1 MMMNIEECRLQWRF
15 RSGAM
20 RGHLALWL
28 LGAMVF
34 LLFAQATSAASLSIN
49 GAQKYQTIDG
59 FGTNIN
65 SLSWTNDNSKAAI
78 DLLADQMGQTLWRV
92 VFDMEDWEATNDNTD
107 ANTPNWTY
115 YNALYSNA
123 KFQNLWGTLRYLNQ
137 KGFNETIALSFMGRV
152 PGWMG
157 STTIN
162 ASQEDEAVEMIATLI
177 YYARNTEHVQFGTL
191 DPFNETDWDGIEGP
205 QLASTKYVR
214 LLNKLSVKLDAMG
227 LSDVRLLGPNTASIS
242 SGVGTYMPAMMA
254 DSVVMNKVDH
264 FGFHSYSADAGGAD
278 EKIKNSAYSSKNFWM
293 TEYANPADAFSLLGQ
308 NASALFVWE
317 GFDSVY
323 NHAILAGRG
332 SQPGNDDVGY
342 VPLAYNQSSHTY
354 TPRKEFYQNAQ
365 LFKFVPPGAV
375 RIAATGA
382 TGGLTSYAFYHQDS
396 GRLTIVA
403 RNTGS
408 AATVSA
414 TLTNLPAVTR
424 FAYYKTDGTN
434 NMAQGADVS
443 VTTGAFSFSVPSG
456 AIVTLSGV
464 SAVSSAAAL
473 RSLSV
478 NPENSSLSIGSTQQF
493 KATGTYSDGTTQD
506 FTSQTT
512 WVSSNKAVAT
522 VNANGLATAVAA
534 GATTIS
540 AALSGVTGSTTL
552 AVQAQAISSEASIW
566 PTSATPTTA
575 TDSDT
580 SAVELG
586 FKFRSSV
593 NGFIT
598 GIRFYKSTANTGTHI
613 GTLWNSNGSPQ
624 VQATFTN
631 ETASGWQ
638 QVNFASPVAITANT
652 IYVASYHAPNGR
664 YSFDGRYFA
673 STGVTNGPLYALRDG
688 ESGGNGVYR
697 YGSSIGF
704 PSNTYQSSNYWVD
717 VVFQS
722 AGTIPTPP
730 TLTAIAVTPA
740 NPSTISIGAT
750 QQFKARGTYSDGS
763 TQDVT
768 SQTTWVSSNKAVATV
783 NANGLATAVA
793 AGATTI
799 SAALSGVTGSSAL
812 AVQAQATPP
821 VATTIWPASVTPTTT
836 ADPDIS
842 SVELGVK
849 FRSSVNGF
857 ITGVRFY
864 KGTANT
870 GTHIGS
876 LWDSSGNLLA
886 QATFTNETASGW
898 QQVNFASPVAITAN
912 TVYVASYHA
921 PNGRYSVD
929 GGYFTSTGITN
940 GPLYALR
947 NGESGGNGVYRYGS
961 SIGFPSNTYQSSN
974 YWVDVVFTTSTGF

>member
-1 MMMNIEECRLQWRF
+1 MKNKKNMKEGRVELWF
-15 RSGAM
+15 RSVVM
-20 RGHLALWL
+20 RGRLVVWI

-34 LLFAQATSAASLSIN
+34 LLFAQSAAAASLSIN
-49 GAQKYQTIDG
+49 GAEKYQTIDG

-107 ANTPNWTY
+107 ANTPNWAY

-162 ASQEDEAVEMIATLI
+162 ASQEDEAVEMIATLV

-264 FGFHSYSADAGGAD
+264 FGFHSYIADAGGAD
-278 EKIKNSAYSSKNFWM
+278 EKIKNSVYSSKNFWM

-332 SQPGNDDVGY
+332 SQPGNDAVGY
-342 VPLAYNQSSHTY
+342 VPLAYNQSNHAY

-382 TGGLTSYAFYHQDS
+382 TGGLSSYAFYHQDS
-396 GRLTIVA
+396 ERVSIVA

-408 AATVSA
+408 SATVSA

-424 FAYYKTDGTN
+424 FAYYKTDGSN

-443 VTTGAFSFSVPSG
+443 VTAGVFSFSVPSG
-456 AIVTLSGV
+456 AIVTLTGV
-464 SAVSSAAAL
+464 GVTSSVAL
-473 RSLSV
+473 RSLYV
-478 NPENSSLSIGSTQQF
+478 TPANPSISTGSTQQF
-493 KATGTYSDGTTQD
+493 KATGTYSDGSTQD
-506 FTSQTT
+506 VTSQTT

-522 VNANGLATAVAA
+522 VNASGLATASAA
-534 GATTIS
+534 GTTTIS
-540 AALSGVTGSTTL
+540 ATLLGITGNTTL
-552 AVQAQAISSEASIW
+552 TVQAQATSSEASIW
-566 PTSATPTTA
+566 QFSATPTVA
-575 TDSDT
+575 AVSDT
-580 SAVELG
+580 SSVELG
-586 FKFRSSV
+586 VKFRSSV
-593 NGFIT
+593 DGLIT
-598 GIRFYKSTANTGTHI
+598 GIRYYKSSANTGTHT
-613 GTLWNSNGSPQ
+613 GTLWDSSGNPQ
-624 VQATFTN
+624 VQAAFTN

-638 QVNFASPVAITANT
+638 QTNFASPVAITANT
-652 IYVASYHAPNGR
+652 VYVASYHAPDGR

-697 YGSSIGF
+697 YGSVGF
-704 PSNTYQSSNYWVD
+704 PSNTYQASNYWVD
-717 VVFQS
+717 VVFQP
-722 AGTIPTPP
+722 AEAAQ
-730 TLTAIAVTPA
+730 TLTAIKVMPA
-740 NPSTISIGAT
+740 PSLSIFTGAT
-750 QQFKARGTYSDGS
+750 QQFAATGTYSDGS

-768 SQTTWVSSNKAVATV
+768 SQATWASSNTDVATV
-783 NANGLATAVA
+783 NDSGLATAVT
-793 AGATTI
+793 AGTTTI
-799 SAALSGVTGSSAL
+799 SATLIGVTGSTTL
-812 AVQAQATPP
+812 TVQVQATLSE
-821 VATTIWPASVTPTTT
+821 TTIWPTSETPTTA
-836 ADPDIS
+836 ADPDTS
-842 SVELGVK
+842 SVEVGVK
-849 FRSSVNGF
+849 FSSSVDGF
-857 ITGVRFY
+857 ITGIRFY
-864 KGTANT
+864 KSTTNT

-876 LWDSSGNLLA
+876 LWNSSGNLQA

-898 QQVNFASPVAITAN
+898 QQVNFASPVAIRAN
-912 TVYVASYHA
+912 TIYVASYHA
-921 PNGRYSVD
+921 PNGRYSVNE
-929 GGYFTSTGITN
+929 GYFASTSVTN

-947 NGESGGNGVYRYGS
+947 DGESGGNGVYRYGPV
-961 SIGFPSNTYQSSN
+961 GFPSSTYHSSN